1 MKILLDVNDVDK
13 LLTGQTEAGVE
24 LKNYVVAEFVRRH
37 LKGIVNEEM
46 VAIASKAARD
56 IANGALRINDYK
68 LQPWV
73 EDSIRDLV
81 GRKFDS
87 IVYDEIDK
95 IKSELETRVSKAIK
109 EHEHKYTELINE
121 LLELSDTD
129 VKGKILAKLW
139 DR

>member
-46 VAIASKAARD
+46 VAIASKEAKD
-56 IANGALRINDYK
+56 MTNSTLRLNDYT

-73 EDSIRDLV
+73 EDNIRKIVDRAFNSII
-81 GRKFDS
+81 F
-87 IVYDEIDK
+87 DEINK
-95 IKSELETRVSKAIK
+95 IKSDLESKVSKAIE
-109 EHEHKYTELINE
+109 EHEHAYTQLINE